1 MGTETKKRKPRPS
14 TLRALAVAN
23 MGNPRKADYD
33 PLAAQRNTKMNIIK
47 ANKLFLEYAEEAL
60 HVMVEIMRDEENDAS
75 VRLKAANDIHNRAFG
90 TPVNTSV
97 QHQIREQ
104 AASGTGLSEEAVLSA
119 SSDELRAL
127 ADQLSKFV
135 EAEENLVDIT
145 PNESDGKKS

>member
-1 MGTETKKRKPRPS
+1 MGARRSKQKEKTPE
-14 TLRALAVAN
+14 TLRSLAVKHVS
-23 MGNPRKADYD
+23 PRHLEPDD
-33 PLAAQRNTKMNIIK
+33 LRRQRNTKMNIVK

-104 AASGTGLSEEAVLSA
+104 AGAGTGLSEAAMLSA

-127 ADQLSKFV
+127 ADQLSKYV
-135 EAEENLVDIT
+135 DAEENMVDIT
-145 PNESDGKKS
+145 PDESDGKKS

>member
-1 MGTETKKRKPRPS
+1 MAAKRQKTKEKTPE
-14 TLRALAVAN
+14 TLRSLAVKHVA
-23 MGNPRKADYD
+23 PRHLENED
-33 PLAAQRNTKMNIIK
+33 LRRHRNTKLSIMK

-60 HVMVEIMRDEENDAS
+60 HVMVDIMRDEENDAS